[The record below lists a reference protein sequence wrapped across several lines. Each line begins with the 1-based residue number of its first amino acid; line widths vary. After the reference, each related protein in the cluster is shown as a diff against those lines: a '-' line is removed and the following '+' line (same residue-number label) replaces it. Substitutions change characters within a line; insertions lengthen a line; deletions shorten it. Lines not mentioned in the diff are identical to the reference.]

1 MRILVFLVVLLMT
14 ETSKAASSYWWYM
27 SFLNPD
33 ITAVIVHPADPNV
46 LYVGNMVS
54 SDGGQTWEVFG
65 WGIGLPRG
73 FSPDPADPL
82 TLYVITSGDPGDP
95 KKQLLRITQKGGS
108 DREVLGDL
116 STFEGGVPSS
126 VLVHPSRPQTLYV
139 GTSKGDLFR
148 SDDRGVTWKRLYHT
162 PPENVSWDAGLSLIV
177 VPPAAPSTI
186 YFNDPADR
194 TSLYRSFD
202 EGETWQRLVPEPEHY
217 VGALVAGSQ
226 NPQVLYLVGD
236 AVGYCPGGA
245 VCPGGVVYR
254 SRDGGDSWESILQSY
269 WPRSIKFTTSRALA
283 VDPEDSERV
292 AVAAREGV
300 YLTGNGGKNWTFLE
314 LPISSLRGEYEAYS
328 VAIQPTSPKRLLT
341 TVIDVLFALEL
352 PIESSS
358 VAPSSWGQ
366 VKARFLPLLP
376 VISK

>member
-14 ETSKAASSYWWYM
+14 EMTTAAPADWWYM

-126 VLVHPSRPQTLYV
+126 VLVHPSQPQTLYV

-148 SDDRGVTWKRLYHT
+148 SVDRGGTWQRLYHT
-162 PPENVSWDAGLSLIV
+162 PPESAPLNAGISLIV
-177 VPPAAPSTI
+177 VPPAAPSTLYI
-186 YFNDPADR
+186 NDPMDPA
-194 TSLYRSFD
+194 SLYRSFD

-236 AVGYCPGGA
+236 AVGYCPEGA

-269 WPRSIKFTTSRALA
+269 WPRAIKFTTSRALA
-283 VDPEDSERV
+283 VDPEDPDRV

-300 YLTGNGGKNWTFLE
+300 YLTENGGKNWTFLE

-328 VAIQPTSPKRLLT
+328 VAIQPTSP
-341 TVIDVLFALEL
+341 
-352 PIESSS
+352 
-358 VAPSSWGQ
+358 
-366 VKARFLPLLP
+366 
-376 VISK
+376 